1 MELSGIEKISSIKN
15 TLIEILQFEILQLKD
30 QIATLKTIFL

>member
-1 MELSGIEKISSIKN
+1 MELSGIEKISLIKN

>member
-1 MELSGIEKISSIKN
+1 MELSGIEKISLIKN
-15 TLIEILQFEILQLKD
+15 TLIEILQFEILQLKY

>member
-1 MELSGIEKISSIKN
+1 MELSGIGKISLIKN

>member
-1 MELSGIEKISSIKN
+1 MELSGIEKISLIKN

-30 QIATLKTIFL
+30 QIATLKTMFL